1 MIDLVFPQP
10 EFRMRIWREQRQIFD
25 IIRKRW
31 VALQPEE
38 WVRQNLIHWLIRHH
52 KIQPA
57 FIAVEK
63 TISIQDNSYR
73 FDLLIY
79 DKEHLPWMIIECK
92 APDVILDDKSLMQ
105 VLNYQQILPIKYWMI
120 VNGIECHL
128 AEKKAGNPNWI
139 SSFPVFDL

>member
-10 EFRMRIWREQRQIFD
+10 EFRMRIWQDQRQIFD
-25 IIRKRW
+25 IIRKKW

-52 KIQPA
+52 KIEA
-57 FIAVEK
+57 SFIAVEK
-63 TISIQDNSYR
+63 TIRIQGNSYR

-92 APDVILDDKSLMQ
+92 APHISLDDKSLMQ
-105 VLNYQQILPIKYWMI
+105 VLTYQQMLPVKYWMI
-120 VNGIECHL
+120 
-128 AEKKAGNPNWI
+128 
-139 SSFPVFDL
+139 